1 MVPFLKQKL
10 VYGFS
15 VESFGDSLF
24 LSLLCSKISNF
35 VRDVVSFLLA
45 VMLQIV
51 KTSSCSHLVLLPS
64 DG

>member
-15 VESFGDSLF
+15 VESLGDSLF

-64 DG
+64 GG